1 MRALGYS
8 FRLGWAGVR
17 HSGSSGVFA
26 VLAILLAIVV
36 LGTLLLMTWNA
47 QRVLVQWTS
56 AAEFSVYLEETATAD
71 QRASL
76 EEAIDGS
83 GLAEGRSY
91 VSTDQALMRFRREF
105 ASLASVADGLDENP
119 FPASIE
125 VRVRGEAER
134 DGRAAALVSRLA
146 AMPGVADVRHDQ
158 EWLRRAGS
166 GLETIQAAGLVLAAL
181 MAAAAAMTVATVVR
195 LGLHARRDEIEIMDL
210 VGAPMAFIRGP
221 FVAEGLIQGGLGA
234 VIALGVLWLAFAM
247 AKGVWGADLQAALS
261 GEALA
266 FLPVRLWAALV
277 AGGMAVGSLG
287 GFAAAR
293 HAG

>member
-1 MRALGYS
+1 MRAVEYAL
-8 FRLGWAGVR
+8 RQAWASLWR
-17 HSGSSGVFA
+17 SKASSAF
-26 VLAILLAIVV
+26 AIVAIALAMTV

-56 AAEFSVYLEETATAD
+56 AAEFSVYLAETATAD

-76 EEAIDGS
+76 EKAIDGS
-83 GLAEGRSY
+83 GLAEGRTY
-91 VSTDQALMRFRREF
+91 VSTDQALTRFRREF
-105 ASLASVADGLDENP
+105 ASLAPVADGLDENP

-146 AMPGVADVRHDQ
+146 TMPGVADVRHDQ
-158 EWLRRAGS
+158 EWLRRASS

-181 MAAAAAMTVATVVR
+181 MAAAAGMTVATVVR

-234 VIALGVLWLAFAM
+234 VIALGVLWLAFVM

-261 GEALA
+261 GEVLA